1 MIKGAQMGKSFARQR
16 SQRFNWQKL
25 VTPWTPKS
33 FVVHCTAVQKEIS
46 MKKTAAQSLSADVP
60 KIDWAHWESVIKA
73 PGVVEALKKEY
84 EGLKFTEASTGAH
97 DALKKQG
104 LEHIA
109 VAEASLA
116 TTKKERVAADKAL
129 AKFEKIQSEGL
140 HFTTEQW
147 IDTMP
152 GMEKEMSDMYDDE
165 EYIPNDEE
173 ERIAA
178 LDFGEV
184 EKEFVAGQFSQQIP
198 ENLVVGDKS
207 LAEEK
212 EVIEA
217 GEWSIERIF
226 VDKDARE
233 ILRDNIR
240 KANASAGTGELAAT
254 LAKEKAELRKQ
265 QDAEAAA
272 AE

>member
-46 MKKTAAQSLSADVP
+46 VKKTAAQSVPAEVP
-60 KIDWAHWESVIKA
+60 KIDWEHWKTVIKA
-73 PGVVEALKKEY
+73 PGVVDTLQTEY
-84 EGLKFTEASTGAH
+84 EGLKFSEASTSAH
-97 DALKKQG
+97 DALKAEG
-104 LEHIA
+104 LQHIE
-109 VAEASLA
+109 VAESTLG
-116 TTKKERVAADKAL
+116 TTKKEKVATDKAL
-129 AKFEKIQSEGL
+129 AAFEKVQSEGL
-140 HFTTEQW
+140 HYTTEQW
-147 IDTMP
+147 VDTMP
-152 GMEKEMSDMYDDE
+152 GIEKEMQDLFDDE

-184 EKEFVAGQFSQQIP
+184 EKEFKLGQFNQQIP
-198 ENLVVGDKS
+198 ENLVLGDRS

-212 EVIEA
+212 EVMEA
-217 GEWSIERIF
+217 GEWTIERLF
-226 VDKDARE
+226 ADKEQRD

-240 KANASAGTGELAAT
+240 KANSECGTGDLAAT
-254 LAKEKAELRKQ
+254 LAKEKAALRKV